1 MKKLLLSAVTA
12 SLLLGSTGFAKE
24 QASKDATV
32 KQVHQIAIDNA
43 TEDVKNTQSKLVAEA
58 IDSLKFAQDAY
69 LALDKKDAKKA
80 TEDLEKA
87 IGKLEVIL
95 AAKEAPKF
103 LPIDNVIKVQE
114 FIGTAKDVDIA
125 VEHAKDLLNE
135 GKIQQARALMLP
147 LVSQIDITVV
157 SLPLASYPDA
167 LKLAAK
173 YIHDDKLDKA
183 REVLRIALSTFTE
196 VTQVVPIPL
205 FESADLIA
213 AASRVAK
220 EDKERAL
227 NYLNAASDALDV
239 AEKLGYVSK
248 STTSYKVLHEEIKK
262 VQKEIKGK
270 NEAEKLFDSL
280 TSKLKDFK
288 EKVFSEGSEK
298 DKNTEKK

>member
-1 MKKLLLSAVTA
+1 MKKLLLSTVAA
-12 SLLLGSTGFAKE
+12 SLLLGTPVVAKE
-24 QASKDATV
+24 EAAKDATV
-32 KQVHQIAIDNA
+32 KQVNTIAINNA
-43 TEDVKNTQSKLVAEA
+43 KEDAKSVQKKLASEA
-58 IDSLKFAQDAY
+58 IDSLKHAQDAY
-69 LALDKKDAKKA
+69 LALKKKDAKKA

-95 AAKEAPKF
+95 ASEKAPKF

-114 FIGTAKDVDIA
+114 FVGTSKDVDLA
-125 VEHAKDLLNE
+125 VKRAKDLLDK
-135 GKIQQARALMLP
+135 GKVQQAREILIP
-147 LVSQIDITVV
+147 LTSQIDITVV

-173 YIHDDKLDKA
+173 YVHDDQLDKA
-183 REVLRIALSTFTE
+183 TEVLHIALSTFTE

-220 EDKERAL
+220 ENKTQAL
-227 NYLNAASDALDV
+227 EYLTAASDALDV

-248 STTSYKVLHEEIKK
+248 STTTYKVLHEEIEK

-280 TSKLKDFK
+280 KAKLKDFK
-288 EKVFSEGSEK
+288 EKVFAEKSEK
-298 DKNTEKK
+298 K